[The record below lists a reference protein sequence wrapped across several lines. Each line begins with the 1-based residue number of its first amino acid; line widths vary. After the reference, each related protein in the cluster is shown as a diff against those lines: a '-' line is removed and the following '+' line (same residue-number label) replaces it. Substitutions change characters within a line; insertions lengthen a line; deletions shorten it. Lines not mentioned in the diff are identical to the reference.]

1 MCCVWWFSC
10 FCRVCAWGK
19 GSFNNEHNAKGKCKA
34 FHEPSL
40 GGTRQANGRAAADIL
55 CRMLQDAKTWKKPQ
69 QIFEA
74 DLPKLERDTEWEG
87 PKFDLPA
94 APIDPA
100 QQDRNERNMRGI
112 RMKMREKCE
121 KLYKNRKFKDF
132 QHPVLEN
139 HQARFSSA
147 RAAPYDTFMYAV
159 RLGYVCV

>member
-1 MCCVWWFSC
+1 MYVHG
-10 FCRVCAWGK
+10 GK
-19 GSFNNEHNAKGKCKA
+19 DRSITNIIQRGNVRLFTSHHLVELGKPTA
-34 FHEPSL
+34 EQLQTFF
-40 GGTRQANGRAAADIL
+40 A
-55 CRMLQDAKTWKKPQ
+55 RMLQDAKTWKKPQ

-139 HQARFSSA
+139 HQARFPTF
-147 RAAPYDTFMYAV
+147 RAAPYDTPTIRLCMQYA
-159 RLGYVCV
+159 